1 MCAPIGLL
9 RCSYD
14 VLQDR
19 CCDLP
24 ASDQHELQGQ
34 DPASPTINGSQLDQ
48 TEEWSPYPKIPAALR
63 KDQYVSTSEAD
74 RPLLWPP
81 VNIFHDGHLK
91 YHKSYKGPRPISYVD
106 TGAYVGGKRDY
117 YEAFNKEELCWI
129 RRIDHLLEFHGVA
142 RYLHARGKYVD
153 PEDY

>member
-1 MCAPIGLL
+1 MPIGLP
-9 RCSYD
+9 RGSYD
-14 VLQDR
+14 ALQDC
-19 CCDLP
+19 CCDSP

-34 DPASPTINGSQLDQ
+34 DPTSPTINCSQMDQ
-48 TEEWSPYPKIPAALR
+48 TEEWSPYPTIPAAPC
-63 KDQYVSTSEAD
+63 KDQYLSPSEAD

-81 VNIFHDGHLK
+81 VNIRVFRDGHLK

-106 TGAYVGGKRDY
+106 TGVYVGGKRDY

-129 RRIDHLLEFHGVA
+129 RRIDHLLEFHGIA
-142 RYLHARGKYVD
+142 RYPHARGKYVD